1 MITQVGGRIF
11 LGAAHLGGAGRVGVS
26 AAASHLDG
34 AAPTRPVAGQW
45 PCILVPAR
53 GQVRTGAVS
62 ASPGGNAAVA
72 GHRLDRATPA
82 AVVARDASQTRHSV
96 VVAAIDDDGNADEI
110 IAYARTRS
118 ARLWVPLR
126 VVHVWTERGIGPAGL
141 RVLCRDRVDYAD
153 RLLSAVLHD
162 HGPAAESTAVERQI
176 LHDDDPA
183 HALVALS
190 REAALLVVALNSDP
204 TASDALPGN
213 TTRRLIGHTGCPLAI
228 LPVTR
233 RSATGPGW

>member
-1 MITQVGGRIF
+1 VS
-11 LGAAHLGGAGRVGVS
+11 LAGPECPPLSGPTPLP
-26 AAASHLDG
+26 AASARRH
-34 AAPTRPVAGQW
+34 ACREPTECRKAQ
-45 PCILVPAR
+45 R
-53 GQVRTGAVS
+53 S
-62 ASPGGNAAVA
+62 
-72 GHRLDRATPA
+72 
-82 AVVARDASQTRHSV
+82 RDE
-96 VVAAIDDDGNADEI
+96 GNADEI

-126 VVHVWTERGIGPAGL
+126 VVHAWTERGIGPAGL

-162 HGPAAESTAVERQI
+162 HGPAAESTAAERQI

-204 TASDALPGN
+204 TASDA
-213 TTRRLIGHTGCPLAI
+213 TCRTIT
-228 LPVTR
+228 VTALLGR
-233 RSATGPGW
+233 G